1 MSLESVSYVHS
12 VFVKKKDSFE
22 VFQTPQLAELKAA
35 SNSSASKQQFVY
47 EVLKL
52 SSRSLCKLTTASHNE
67 ATQTL
72 KLLIQSAKKVVDR
85 KLEMIGVLQ
94 ETALEASELSERPL

>member
-1 MSLESVSYVHS
+1 MHS
-12 VFVKKKDSFE
+12 VFVRKKDSFE

-35 SNSSASKQQFVY
+35 SNSSSSKQQFVY

-52 SSRSLCKLTTASHNE
+52 STRSLCKLTTASHNE

-72 KLLIQSAKKVVDR
+72 KLLMQSAKKVVDR

-94 ETALEASELSERPL
+94 ESPQEASELSEQPI